1 MGIENHANG
10 WSRDFPIH
18 DASAWS
24 SQNMKKNK
32 INRSEKNHSPYS
44 KKKKELFAHR
54 QNRLDCSKSYEYFFY
69 CLTPH
74 QGDQIT

>member
-32 INRSEKNHSPYS
+32 IK
-44 KKKKELFAHR
+44 
-54 QNRLDCSKSYEYFFY
+54 
-69 CLTPH
+69 
-74 QGDQIT
+74 